1 MYKKKNNK
9 PCLSQE
15 AWTLV
20 DQRKAIKQKL
30 IGARSERQ
38 KKRWQDEYRQKD
50 REVKRQ
56 VRVDKRRWTE
66 EIAEEAENEAKQ
78 QHMKTLYTLTKV
90 LSNERPRQ
98 SAAVMDKNGKILNDK
113 ESKTKRWLEHFSEV
127 LNREN
132 PSNPVSDIEIELP
145 DEIEQ
150 IDTSEPSKIEV
161 RKAIGHLK
169 NGKAPG
175 IENLQAEML
184 KADIKYATTKVKE
197 IIDIVWRDEKTAR
210 KWRKGLIAK
219 LPEKGN
225 LNECKNW
232 SGITLLSVVSKVM
245 RRIVIDRI
253 RIGVE
258 LKLRRE
264 QADFR
269 PGRGTADQIFILRN
283 IIEQSIE
290 WQSSLYVNFIDF
302 EKAFD
307 SVHRDSLWLIMRSY
321 GIPSKI
327 INMVKALYDDFQCAV
342 VDGQDTTEW
351 FKIKTGV
358 KQGCNMSDL
367 LFLLVVDWVMRNTL

>member
-56 VRVDKRRWTE
+56 VWVDKRRWTE

-150 IDTSEPSKIEV
+150 IDTYEPSKIEV

-169 NGKAPG
+169 NGKAPR
-175 IENLQAEML
+175 ELTTYKQRCLKPTLNML
-184 KADIKYATTKVKE
+184 PLK
-197 IIDIVWRDEKTAR
+197 
-210 KWRKGLIAK
+210 
-219 LPEKGN
+219 
-225 LNECKNW
+225 
-232 SGITLLSVVSKVM
+232 S
-245 RRIVIDRI
+245 RR
-253 RIGVE
+253 
-258 LKLRRE
+258 
-264 QADFR
+264 
-269 PGRGTADQIFILRN
+269 
-283 IIEQSIE
+283 S
-290 WQSSLYVNFIDF
+290 
-302 EKAFD
+302 
-307 SVHRDSLWLIMRSY
+307 
-321 GIPSKI
+321 
-327 INMVKALYDDFQCAV
+327 
-342 VDGQDTTEW
+342 
-351 FKIKTGV
+351 
-358 KQGCNMSDL
+358 
-367 LFLLVVDWVMRNTL
+367 